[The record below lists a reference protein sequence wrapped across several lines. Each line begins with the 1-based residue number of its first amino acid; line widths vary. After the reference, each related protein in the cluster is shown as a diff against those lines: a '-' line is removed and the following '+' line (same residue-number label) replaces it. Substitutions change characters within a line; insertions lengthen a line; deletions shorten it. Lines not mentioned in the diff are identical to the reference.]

1 MYEFTS
7 QRKEDVVSLETIFR
21 RTAHF
26 SAQITSPLNSNLS
39 LSQRGEIKYL
49 WRLKTERNYQ

>member
-1 MYEFTS
+1 MYEFTF
-7 QRKEDVVSLETIFR
+7 QRKEDVVSPETIFR
-21 RTAHF
+21 RTARF
-26 SAQITSPLNSNLS
+26 SAQITPPLNSNLS